1 MDEQNYGNQNEQNN
15 NYQDYT
21 NNQQY
26 YYQPTNQ
33 EPPQKQSNV
42 LAIVGM
48 ILGIISIPAGCCGW
62 YSLFLGIPGLICS
75 ILSRKQGKSGMSVAG
90 IVCSII
96 GIIVGV
102 LMTVMAYAIIAI
114 LATEPEFQ
122 QLFEMYGM

>member
-1 MDEQNYGNQNEQNN
+1 MDERNYSTQNEQNN

-21 NNQQY
+21 GDQQY
-26 YYQPTNQ
+26 SYQPTQQ

-96 GIIVGV
+96 GIIIGV
-102 LMTVMAYAIIAI
+102 LMTVMAYAMIAI

-122 QLFEMYGM
+122 QLFKMYGM

>member
-1 MDEQNYGNQNEQNN
+1 MDGQNYNSQNEQNN

-21 NNQQY
+21 SNQQY
-26 YYQPTNQ
+26 SYQPQ
-33 EPPQKQSNV
+33 QQQQPPKQSNV

-75 ILSRKQGKSGMSVAG
+75 IISRKQGKSGMSVAG
-90 IVCSII
+90 IVCSVI
-96 GIIVGV
+96 GIIIGV
-102 LMTVMAYAIIAI
+102 LMTLMAYAMIAL

-122 QLFEMYGM
+122 QIFEMYGM